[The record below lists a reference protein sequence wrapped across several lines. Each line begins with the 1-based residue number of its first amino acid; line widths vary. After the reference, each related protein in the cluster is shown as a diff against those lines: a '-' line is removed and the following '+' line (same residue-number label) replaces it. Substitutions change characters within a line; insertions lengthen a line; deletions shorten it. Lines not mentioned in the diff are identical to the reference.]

1 MNEDPR
7 RHAPERDDSGRDPE
21 ATASD
26 HRAGRTLR
34 LWPRFHDPSFKPGFR
49 ENLSIHWAAN
59 LLMLRHPRDMV
70 VFTIVS
76 FIPVAAYATFV
87 AAFPDLFSAN
97 ALVQADVNQL
107 LLVSLATLLV
117 WGIAQHIAFVQAME
131 MTYVPHV
138 RTALRDRG
146 IPVCL
151 RCGHLLP
158 PKTPNAAC
166 SECGDPGSSATID
179 DSGRAAATDAS
190 LANPELSSNP
200 GREAPRP

>member
-7 RHAPERDDSGRDPE
+7 RHAPGRDPE
-21 ATASD
+21 NDPGNEPAPSPPD
-26 HRAGRTLR
+26 HRAGRTFR

-76 FIPVAAYATFV
+76 MVPVVAYAAFV
-87 AAFPDLFSAN
+87 AAFPALFTAN
-97 ALVQADVNQL
+97 ALVQSEVNQL
-107 LLVSLATLLV
+107 LLVSLATFLV
-117 WGIAQHIAFVQAME
+117 WAIAQHVAFVQAME

-138 RTALRDRG
+138 RTALRRRG

-166 SECGDPGSSATID
+166 PECGAPGSSATID
-179 DSGRAAATDAS
+179 DSGRVDATDAS
-190 LANPELSSNP
+190 AANPDMEV
-200 GREAPRP
+200 PRR